1 MRASPTDNNAAYDDS
16 DPEKRTFIFDWI
28 LRICPGMNRIFS
40 GLFSFLTA
48 LLSVVVARYDSFLR
62 LAERKISS
70 EKSPVH
76 FRTAPKAL

>member
-1 MRASPTDNNAAYDDS
+1 MRASTIEVNAAWADS
-16 DPEKRTFIFDWI
+16 GASVVPFIYVGI
-28 LRICPGMNRIFS
+28 LRICPEINWIFS

-70 EKSPVH
+70 EKSPVN
-76 FRTAPKAL
+76 FRTAPKS